1 METQQ
6 KREVVKATN
15 ETIHEIVKQ
24 AIAELGNEA
33 DLNFIDVSEVT
44 NMSHLFEMEETKS
57 FNGDISRWDVGQ
69 VADMGRMFA
78 YSQFN
83 GDISRWDVNNVTI
96 HDDFAFYSKL
106 EKCHQPHFKD

>member
-57 FNGDISRWDVGQ
+57 FNGDISRWDV
-69 VADMGRMFA
+69 
-78 YSQFN
+78 
-83 GDISRWDVNNVTI
+83 NNVTI